1 MALQLVTGLSL
12 WKPRLSTTPLHV
24 GFVVGRVV
32 LGQVFF

>member
-1 MALQLVTGLSL
+1 MAVQLVTSLSL
-12 WKPRLSTTPLHV
+12 WRPRFSTMPLHV